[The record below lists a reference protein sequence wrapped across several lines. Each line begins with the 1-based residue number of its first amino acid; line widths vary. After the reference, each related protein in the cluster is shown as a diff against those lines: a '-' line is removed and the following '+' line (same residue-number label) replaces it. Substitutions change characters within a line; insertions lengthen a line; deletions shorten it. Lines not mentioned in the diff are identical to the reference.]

1 MGETLPISEFGFPG
15 PLRDRLV
22 AAILSGEKTTTTGLY
37 EGYLR
42 EGEELTAVGARELVV
57 DSEGKAV
64 AVIETIAVDV
74 RRVADVDLE
83 FAIAEGE
90 GFETVSEWRE
100 AHVRFFESAE
110 MAALLGEPPLIVDD
124 DTLEIAQRLAR
135 HRADRI
141 ADIVTAVVARDDDGK
156 ARELRLAH
164 DFAGPR
170 KSKSTPWS
178 ACSTSFW
185 KRPA

>member
-22 AAILSGEKTTTTGLY
+22 ASILTGEKTTTTGLY
-37 EGYLR
+37 EEYRR
-42 EGEELTAVGARELVV
+42 EGEELPTVGARGLVV
-57 DSEGKAV
+57 DSEGTGV

-90 GFETVSEWRE
+90 GFETVAEWRE

-110 MAALLGEPPLIVDD
+110 LAAIMGEPPVVVDD
-124 DTLEIAQRLAR
+124 DTLVVCERFRL
-135 HRADRI
+135 
-141 ADIVTAVVARDDDGK
+141 VET
-156 ARELRLAH
+156 L
-164 DFAGPR
+164 
-170 KSKSTPWS
+170 
-178 ACSTSFW
+178 
-185 KRPA
+185 